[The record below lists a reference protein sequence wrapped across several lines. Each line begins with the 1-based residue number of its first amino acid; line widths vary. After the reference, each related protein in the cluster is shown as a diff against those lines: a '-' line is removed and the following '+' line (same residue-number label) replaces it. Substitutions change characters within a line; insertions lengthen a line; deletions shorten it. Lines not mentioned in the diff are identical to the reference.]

1 MTRPDP
7 HPPEQE
13 RPSKTRRKRD
23 MHELQSLGESL
34 VALRVDR
41 LAALALPENLFEAVT
56 EAQRITSREG
66 RRRQLQYVG
75 RLMREVDAGPI
86 RAQLQAWQRDASV
99 HTRQHH
105 EVERWRERL
114 LAEPQA
120 LDELLTLHP
129 ALDAASL
136 RTLVG
141 DAQRE
146 RASGAPP
153 RRYRELFRTLKG
165 ALEGG

>member
-34 VALRVDR
+34 VALRGDR
-41 LAALALPENLFEAVT
+41 LAALALPENLFEAVI

-75 RLMREVDAGPI
+75 RLMREVDAAPI
-86 RAQLQAWQRDASV
+86 RAQLRAWQHDASV

-120 LDELLTLHP
+120 LDDLLTLRP

-141 DAQRE
+141 DARRE
-146 RASGAPP
+146 RADGAPP